1 MEEET
6 GGEGGRGKG
15 ETFYF
20 CLELRCLMGWV

>member
-6 GGEGGRGKG
+6 GVEGGRGKG